1 MCVLKFIFFSV
12 CVCFLKKDFT
22 LLFSFK
28 FKILNLEIQVLFCFY
43 RLRNFNLT

>member
-1 MCVLKFIFFSV
+1 MFVLKLISF
-12 CVCFLKKDFT
+12 CVCLFQKKDFT

-28 FKILNLEIQVLFCFY
+28 FKILNLEILVLFCFY